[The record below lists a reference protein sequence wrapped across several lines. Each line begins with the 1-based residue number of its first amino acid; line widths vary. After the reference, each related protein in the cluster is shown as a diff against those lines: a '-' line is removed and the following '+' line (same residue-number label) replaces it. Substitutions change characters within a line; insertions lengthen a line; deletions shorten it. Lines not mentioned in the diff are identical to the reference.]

1 MVAPAQFASDAPT
14 ILIRSVV
21 ELHVPEL
28 RVIVTVVV
36 PDDRFGTVV
45 GANVVE
51 KTAMAVPAV
60 KADVYRLTWELAA
73 CVPEIFAPVAWS
85 ASHITHAAVDAET
98 PSENVT
104 ESDVARPPPSDA
116 ANRQFPFAP
125 SRLRVTVVVP
135 LDTPPTR
142 FTLRGWYTSLWT
154 PAALVARA
162 LSLACVTVIEPDN
175 VVATAMAVWVSVLYE
190 LTDAMDTVTVICPP
204 VACPA
209 AHLTYMSVV
218 EATPFAIVWVFVVAY
233 VPPSVWQNVHV
244 PSVFDILMLTVV
256 TPTDAVA
263 RVILSC
269 VAVLIKMPGSLVGS
283 AASSCLVTV
292 MVPVRVVATAMAG
305 VVRVSYASEPAVLV
319 ATSCDPV
326 ASAVAHWT

>member
-1 MVAPAQFASDAPT
+1 MPGSLVGSAASSC
-14 ILIRSVV
+14 L
-21 ELHVPEL
+21 
-28 RVIVTVVV
+28 VTVMV
-36 PDDRFGTVV
+36 PVR
-45 GANVVE
+45 
-51 KTAMAVPAV
+51 
-60 KADVYRLTWELAA
+60 
-73 CVPEIFAPVAWS
+73 
-85 ASHITHAAVDAET
+85 
-98 PSENVT
+98 
-104 ESDVARPPPSDA
+104 
-116 ANRQFPFAP
+116 
-125 SRLRVTVVVP
+125 
-135 LDTPPTR
+135 
-142 FTLRGWYTSLWT
+142 
-154 PAALVARA
+154 
-162 LSLACVTVIEPDN
+162 

-283 AASSCLVTV
+283 AASSLLVTV
-292 MVPVRVVATAMAG
+292 IAPERVVAMAMLG
-305 VVRVSYASEPAVLV
+305 EMNVLNQLTPAVSF
-319 ATSCDPV
+319 AKSFDPV
-326 ASAVAHWT
+326 AWPLAHLT